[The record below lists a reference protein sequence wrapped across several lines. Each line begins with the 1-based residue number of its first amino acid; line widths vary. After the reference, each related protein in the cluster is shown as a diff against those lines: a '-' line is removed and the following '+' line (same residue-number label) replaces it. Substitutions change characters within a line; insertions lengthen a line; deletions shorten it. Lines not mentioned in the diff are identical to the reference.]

1 MAEFNGKRRVIF
13 KSLGAAGLLG
23 LLTGCPGGSGDG
35 SSGGGLGASLGQS
48 SGSGGTVD
56 GTNKLLVD
64 ASVDATG
71 IPADIPVYA
80 YITGLVK
87 VPGQVFY
94 RYDGTQSRPVEMSTS
109 DNTITDSS
117 KIQTGLSGTAY
128 QQNYPAPW
136 ANYGISLSRTGA
148 TAVADLTSFN
158 SINIPGFGKGPA
170 AFSGRI
176 WISVGKPLLP
186 FTPRVGGSSSASGKV
201 DGYTTPVVAAG
212 GIGALCFY
220 DWLEFS
226 FDVDGLLYINT
237 TQVDQY
243 GFPISASAT
252 GNDVQGSPQGLYN
265 KKRSEILADLAQL
278 GAPFNTSVE
287 MPTSGVDADAYP
299 PSANTSN
306 KLRALAPSKTPG
318 IATSTY
324 LDAVISSAMANW
336 KNSWLAVTC
345 SSNALQKTYYGK
357 VQADGK
363 TLDFYKD
370 NSGTGAVQFTFN
382 DITTQN
388 VLDCDGTMT
397 GVGVPQTGDLLTDLK
412 NTGKAILAG
421 FNRGVIGSTTTELN
435 IDVGSGYAPPISAS
449 YPPAIPSNVWAQH
462 FHEYSA
468 NGLAYGFAYDDVG
481 DQQPMIIATKTTNLT
496 LTLGK
501 FE

>member
-1 MAEFNGKRRVIF
+1 MAEFNWKRRVIF

-23 LLTGCPGGSGDG
+23 VLTGCPGGGSGDG
-35 SSGGGLGASLGQS
+35 SSGGGLGQS
-48 SGSGGTVD
+48 SGLGGTVD
-56 GTNKLLVD
+56 GTNKLLID

-94 RYDGTQSRPVEMSTS
+94 RYDHTQGRPVEMSTG

-117 KIQTGLSGTAY
+117 KIQTGLSGAAY
-128 QQNYPAPW
+128 QQNYPDPW

-158 SINIPGFGKGPA
+158 SINIPGFGTGPA

-226 FDVDGLLYINT
+226 FDVNGLLYINT

-252 GNDVQGSPQGLYN
+252 GDNVQGSPQGLYN
-265 KKRSEILADLAQL
+265 KKRSEILANLAL
-278 GAPFNTSVE
+278 LDAPFNTSVAV
-287 MPTSGVDADAYP
+287 PTSGVDADAYP
-299 PSANTSN
+299 PSANTSS
-306 KLRALAPSKTPG
+306 KLRALAPSKTAG

-324 LDAVISSAMANW
+324 LDTVISEAMTNW
-336 KNSWLAVTC
+336 KTNWLAVTC

-357 VQADGK
+357 AQAGGK

-370 NSGTGAVQFTFN
+370 ELQTGGVQFTFN

-397 GVGVPQTGDLLTDLK
+397 GVGVPQVGDLLTDLK

-421 FNRGVIGSTTTELN
+421 FNRGVIGSTTAVLN
-435 IDVGSGYAPPISAS
+435 IDVGGGYTPPISAS
-449 YPPAIPSNVWAQH
+449 YPPAVASNVWAQH

-481 DQQPMIIATKTTNLT
+481 DQQPMIIAAKTTNLT

>member
-1 MAEFNGKRRVIF
+1 MAEFNWKRRVIF
-13 KSLGAAGLLG
+13 KSLGAAGLLSV
-23 LLTGCPGGSGDG
+23 LTGCPGGSSDG
-35 SSGGGLGASLGQS
+35 GSGGGSGLAGLGQS
-48 SGSGGTVD
+48 SGPPLD
-56 GTNKLLVD
+56 GTNKLVID

-80 YITGLVK
+80 YITGLAK

-94 RYDGTQSRPVEMSTS
+94 RYDSTQGRPVEMSTS

-117 KIQTGLSGTAY
+117 KIQTGLSGAAY

-158 SINIPGFGKGPA
+158 SINIPGFGTGPA

-186 FTPRVGGSSSASGKV
+186 FTPRVGGSFSASGKV

-226 FDVDGLLYINT
+226 FDVNGLLYINT

-243 GFPISASAT
+243 GFPVSASAT
-252 GNDVQGSPQGLYN
+252 GENVQGSPQGLYN
-265 KKRSEILADLAQL
+265 KKRSEILADLAL
-278 GAPFNTSVE
+278 LSAPFNTSVE
-287 MPTSGVDADAYP
+287 MPTTGVDADAYP
-299 PSANTSN
+299 PSANTSS

-318 IATSTY
+318 IASSTY
-324 LDAVISSAMANW
+324 LDAVIGNAMTNW
-336 KNSWLAVTC
+336 QTNWLAVTC

-357 VQADGK
+357 VQGGN
-363 TLDFYKD
+363 TLNFYKD
-370 NSGTGAVQFTFN
+370 ELQTGGVQFTFN
-382 DITTQN
+382 DVTTAN

-397 GVGVPQTGDLLTDLK
+397 GVGVPQVGDLLTDLK

-421 FNRGVIGSTTTELN
+421 FNRGVISNTTTELN
-435 IDVGSGYAPPISAS
+435 IDVGSGYTPPISAN
-449 YPPAIPSNVWAQH
+449 YPPSVASNVWAQH

>member
-1 MAEFNGKRRVIF
+1 MAEFNWKRRVIF

-23 LLTGCPGGSGDG
+23 VLTGCPGGSG
-35 SSGGGLGASLGQS
+35 
-48 SGSGGTVD
+48 GSGGSLGAGSGQSPGLDGTLD
-56 GTNKLLVD
+56 GTNKLLID

-94 RYDGTQSRPVEMSTS
+94 RYDSTQGRPVEMSTS

-128 QQNYPAPW
+128 QQNYPDPW
-136 ANYGISLSRTGA
+136 ANYGISLSRTGP
-148 TAVADLTSFN
+148 TAVADLTGFN
-158 SINIPGFGKGPA
+158 SINIPGFGTGPA

-186 FTPRVGGSSSASGKV
+186 FTPRVGGSFSSSGTV

-226 FDVDGLLYINT
+226 FDVNGLLYINT

-252 GNDVQGSPQGLYN
+252 GENVQGSPQGLYN

-278 GAPFNTSVE
+278 GAPFDTSVA

-299 PSANTSN
+299 PSANTSS
-306 KLRALAPSKTPG
+306 KLRALAPSKAPG

-324 LDAVISSAMANW
+324 LDAVISDALTYWEN
-336 KNSWLAVTC
+336 NWLAVTC

-357 VQADGK
+357 ADATNK
-363 TLDFYKD
+363 TLSFYTD
-370 NSGTGAVQFTFN
+370 ATGTGASQFIFN
-382 DITTQN
+382 DITTSN
-388 VLDCDGTMT
+388 VLDCNGTMT

-421 FNRGVIGSTTTELN
+421 FNRGVISNTTTELN
-435 IDVGSGYAPPISAS
+435 IDVGGGYTPPISAS
-449 YPPAIPSNVWAQH
+449 YPPSVASNVWAQH
-462 FHEYSA
+462 FHQYSA